1 MPPVG
6 LCQPDDVACIE
17 RSPAMVR
24 FYKAFITAAV
34 VVCAIDLG
42 RVIEARS
49 RATGEVKGQQLL
61 VADLAG
67 ESGKEGDMQVY
78 TFPPGAS
85 VPWHIHADAHEFDYE
100 LDGTLTL
107 NYEGQESRALKRGEA
122 VYVPPNVV
130 HRGVN
135 PSRTQPARV
144 VVVRVKPKAKALT
157 TA

>member
-1 MPPVG
+1 M
-6 LCQPDDVACIE
+6 
-17 RSPAMVR
+17 S
-24 FYKAFITAAV
+24 FNKTFITAAV
-34 VVCAIDLG
+34 VVCATALALML
-42 RVIEARS
+42 EARS
-49 RATGEVKGQQLL
+49 SRMTGVVKGEQLL

-67 ESGKEGDMQVY
+67 EPGKEVDMQVY

-107 NYEGQESRALKRGEA
+107 NFEGQQSKALKRGEA

-135 PSRTQPARV
+135 LSRTQPARV
-144 VVVRVKPKAKALT
+144 IVVRVKPKNQPLATEVKP
-157 TA
+157 

>member
-1 MPPVG
+1 
-6 LCQPDDVACIE
+6 
-17 RSPAMVR
+17 MVR
-24 FYKAFITAAV
+24 FNKAFITAAV
-34 VVCAIDLG
+34 VVCAIGLAL
-42 RVIEARS
+42 VIEARS

-67 ESGKEGDMQVY
+67 EPGKEVDMQVY

-107 NYEGQESRALKRGEA
+107 NYEGQESKALKRGEA

-135 PSRTQPARV
+135 LSRTQPARV
-144 VVVRVKPKAKALT
+144 VVVRVKPKDQPLT
-157 TA
+157 TEVKP